1 MFLFF
6 KGLAMG
12 GADVI
17 PGVSGGTIA
26 LITGI
31 YEELIGTINKINLSL
46 LKLLLSG
53 KFKVFWKEING
64 NFLLVLISGIA
75 VSFFS
80 LAKLMTI
87 LLEEQ
92 PLLLW
97 SFFFGL
103 IIASAWLIGKELRPF
118 KWSYLIAILV
128 GTGISYFITTIA
140 PTNSSDNLIYLFF
153 CGMLAFCAMI
163 LPGISGSFILLL
175 LGAYSTVIGAVANLS
190 SAFKENIGILISVG
204 LGGIIGLL
212 SFSKLLNWLF
222 KKYRHFTIAVMT
234 GFLIGSLNKIWPWQH
249 VTDFFVKHKG
259 EEDEEKI
266 ITAWNNVLPNNFD
279 IPVYLDT
286 GEKIIIDGYTAA
298 DPQLFP
304 AIGLC
309 LAGFL
314 SIFLLERLGRSRT

>member
-1 MFLFF
+1 MFLFL

-12 GADVI
+12 GADVV

-26 LITGI
+26 LIAGI
-31 YEELIGTINKINLSL
+31 YEELIETINKVNLSS
-46 LKLLLSG
+46 LKLILKGRL
-53 KFKVFWKEING
+53 KEFWKEING
-64 NFLLVLISGIA
+64 NFLLVLIAGIA
-75 VSFFS
+75 VSFLS

-87 LLEEQ
+87 LLEEH

-103 IIASAWLIGKELRPF
+103 IIASAWLIGKELNPF
-118 KWSYLIAILV
+118 KWSYFLAIV
-128 GTGISYFITTIA
+128 IGTGISYYITTIA

-153 CGMLAFCAMI
+153 CGTLAFCAMI

-175 LGAYSTVIGAVANLS
+175 LGAYSTVIGAVANIS
-190 SAFKENIGILISVG
+190 SAFKESISIIIAVG
-204 LGGIIGLL
+204 LGGIVGLL

-249 VTDFFVKHKG
+249 ITEVYIKHKG
-259 EEDEEKI
+259 EEDEEI
-266 ITAWNNVLPNNFD
+266 ITMAWDNVLPQNFD
-279 IPVYLDT
+279 IPLR
-286 GEKIIIDGYTAA
+286 ESIDNLGNVHTHITA
-298 DPQLFP
+298 DPQLIP

-314 SIFLLERLGRSRT
+314 TIFLLERIGRKR

>member
-1 MFLFF
+1 MFLFL

-12 GADVI
+12 GADVV

-26 LITGI
+26 LIAGI
-31 YEELIGTINKINLSL
+31 YEELIETINKVNLNS
-46 LKLLLSG
+46 LKLILKG
-53 KFKVFWKEING
+53 KIKEFWKEING
-64 NFLLVLISGIA
+64 NFLLVLIAGIA
-75 VSFFS
+75 LSFLS
-80 LAKLMTI
+80 LAKLMMF
-87 LLEEQ
+87 LLEEY

-103 IIASAWLIGKELRPF
+103 IIASAWLIGKELKPF
-118 KWSYLIAILV
+118 KWSYLLAILI

-140 PTNSSDNLIYLFF
+140 PTISSDNLIYLFL
-153 CGMLAFCAMI
+153 CGTLAFCAMI

-190 SAFKENIGILISVG
+190 SAFKESISILIAVG
-204 LGGIIGLL
+204 LGGVVGLL

-249 VTDFFVKHKG
+249 ITEVFIKHPG
-259 EEDEEKI
+259 EEDEEV
-266 ITAWNNVLPNNFD
+266 ITMAWGNVLPQNFD
-279 IPVYLDT
+279 VPNS
-286 GEKIIIDGYTAA
+286 IDNMGKVTSYITA
-298 DPQLFP
+298 DPQLIP
-304 AIGLC
+304 SIGLC

-314 SIFLLERLGRSRT
+314 TIFLLERVGRKR